1 MRSVFCDQAEP
12 VRVQQVAV
20 TRPADPQARIG
31 HTLWPAVQVPFE
43 DQDEQAGA
51 ADDVADRVVLSDLAE
66 PDRTKVADRASTAR
80 SLENGIA
87 ASSAPNSRPA
97 GGVLSGA

>member
-1 MRSVFCDQAEP
+1 MASLRI
-12 VRVQQVAV
+12 
-20 TRPADPQARIG
+20 PQARIG
-31 HTLWPAVQVPFE
+31 RTIWPVVQVPFE

-80 SLENGIA
+80 SLEYGIA
-87 ASSAPNSRPA
+87 PQVPSGWGRASGCVTLR
-97 GGVLSGA
+97 